1 MINDIYIY
9 IIVIKNKTYHPTG
22 KRGEK
27 INSGKAALKT
37 IEISKKFSNC
47 I

>member
-37 IEISKKFSNC
+37 NGRNRGIS
-47 I
+47 